1 MKSKIPAAQ
10 LSAWTLVATVGP
22 ILSIVGRDGWLTVL
36 LVALG
41 CAVLCLSAL
50 ACQPNNMPR
59 WLCVLELVWLIVFM
73 GSIAKNSAACWENAN
88 AFPAIPIIL
97 LAVAA
102 FAAYRGATG
111 CVRMG
116 ATLVW
121 LVIPVLGTVF
131 LAGTADINP
140 DWIRT
145 DVQIPDG
152 ILIGLLLIPC
162 LHLFLNED
170 SRKSSKWLPVI
181 IGAIAVGGSVLL
193 DAVLGPKDAIEASNG
208 FYELSKSVNLFGVAE
223 RFEALIACGL
233 TLSWFALFAIVLS
246 AAYQLAEKIIPRAAK
261 WCVWATAVLS
271 ALIMCILP
279 NKADWMGVGSLIF
292 WVFLPVLTQG
302 IGVKKNIEK
311 K

>member
-1 MKSKIPAAQ
+1 MKSKIPGAQ
-10 LSAWTLVATVGP
+10 LSAWILVATVGP

-41 CAVLCLSAL
+41 GAFLCMRVQSFRLI
-50 ACQPNNMPR
+50 NMPR
-59 WLCVLELVWLIVFM
+59 WLCVLELVWLIFFLAAV
-73 GSIAKNSAACWENAN
+73 AKSSSTCWEDAN

-111 CVRMG
+111 CARMG

-181 IGAIAVGGSVLL
+181 IGAIAVTGAEGCQRS
-193 DAVLGPKDAIEASNG
+193 
-208 FYELSKSVNLFGVAE
+208 SK
-223 RFEALIACGL
+223 RFL
-233 TLSWFALFAIVLS
+233 
-246 AAYQLAEKIIPRAAK
+246 
-261 WCVWATAVLS
+261 
-271 ALIMCILP
+271 
-279 NKADWMGVGSLIF
+279 
-292 WVFLPVLTQG
+292 
-302 IGVKKNIEK
+302 
-311 K
+311 